1 MNDAKSLKLRA
12 ENLTKDWSR
21 EPRVA
26 LEVDYGQ
33 RGIVNRNAFGKQVP
47 VNADR
52 ILKETNFEKVA
63 KKTVE
68 TLENT
73 AKEMGEINTEIAE
86 TYERMMRPGIDQQEY
101 ENSGKIESLQVR
113 LVNLQAQNRD
123 VLAYLQAQKTIND
136 TQAAKENEVK
146 TQVQESNDKEV
157 SNQRN
162 QLNVQEIIW

>member
-101 ENSGKIESLQVR
+101 ENSG
-113 LVNLQAQNRD
+113 QNRVLAGASGESASSKPD